1 MRVVDD
7 ERRVERVQL
16 AGTVGVVRLGHVAGD
31 ALLRVPLER
40 DELRDVLPSALLE
53 RPDGEVEDLDRVP
66 ASERDEIG
74 GERLVVAAADPHV
87 GAGAMRRLEMR
98 AERMGMEARRAE
110 TRRHALR
117 EEPPVVRARHERPP
131 GPTDGA
137 EPLWDG
143 SEQLLEAAA
152 ARMPELVGVRVE
164 DPVGAEVG
172 RREPCHPR
180 DPLALAQ
187 VVARLADQVEH
198 AVALVPLENLGRP
211 VLRAVVR
218 GDDEVDAG
226 VEVVRDLRIDDVGL
240 VADEEC
246 HDELHADVEG

>member
-1 MRVVDD
+1 MRSAKN
-7 ERRVERVQL
+7 RPSSGR
-16 AGTVGVVRLGHVAGD
+16 GTNVRQAPRTAPNRSGT
-31 ALLRVPLER
+31 
-40 DELRDVLPSALLE
+40 
-53 RPDGEVEDLDRVP
+53 
-66 ASERDEIG
+66 
-74 GERLVVAAADPHV
+74 AANSSSK
-87 GAGAMRRLEMR
+87 L
-98 AERMGMEARRAE
+98 
-110 TRRHALR
+110 
-117 EEPPVVRARHERPP
+117 
-131 GPTDGA
+131 
-137 EPLWDG
+137 
-143 SEQLLEAAA
+143 AA

-164 DPVGAEVG
+164 DPVGTEVG

>member
-1 MRVVDD
+1 M
-7 ERRVERVQL
+7 L
-16 AGTVGVVRLGHVAGD
+16 
-31 ALLRVPLER
+31 
-40 DELRDVLPSALLE
+40 
-53 RPDGEVEDLDRVP
+53 
-66 ASERDEIG
+66 
-74 GERLVVAAADPHV
+74 GERLVVATADPHV
-87 GAGAMRRLEMR
+87 GPGAMRRLEMR

-110 TRRHALR
+110 ARRHPLG
-117 EEPPVVRARHERPP
+117 EESSVVRPRHERPP
-131 GPTDGA
+131 GTTDRTK
-137 EPLWDG
+137 PLRDG
-143 SEQLLEAAA
+143 REQLLEAAA

-164 DPVGAEVG
+164 DPVGTEVG
-172 RREPCHPR
+172 RRESCHAG

-198 AVALVPLENLGRP
+198 TVPLVPLENLRRP

-218 GDDEVDAG
+218 GDDEVDAR